1 MDIIILFSFPKCW
14 NGLVMVV
21 GKSIFG
27 LNTLKLDDVA
37 SVIPIKEMQI
47 KSLGETLGNALT
59 MESRGRQMKRGRRSS
74 NHSKSRRDRSKSRME
89 KIVLELW

>member
-1 MDIIILFSFPKCW
+1 
-14 NGLVMVV
+14 MVV

-37 SVIPIKEMQI
+37 SVILIKEMQI

-59 MESRGRQMKRGRRSS
+59 IESRGR
-74 NHSKSRRDRSKSRME
+74 
-89 KIVLELW
+89 